1 MPSGPG
7 PHVHLDNRSLF
18 LSDGARTVMFSLS
31 QTRWLA
37 ETLDIIAADGRASRD
52 QQHHVFGGFRADS
65 GAVVLYAG
73 AQEELVAV
81 RVTGEAFEQLRSTLS
96 PRADL
101 SLAATAAPT
110 FCRKPSTRR
119 HASSHASACSL
130 NERSKN
136 ECGAPG

>member
-1 MPSGPG
+1 MMLTLDAERPG

-31 QTRWLA
+31 QQRWLA

-73 AQEELVAV
+73 AQEALVAV

-96 PRADL
+96 APR
-101 SLAATAAPT
+101 
-110 FCRKPSTRR
+110 
-119 HASSHASACSL
+119 
-130 NERSKN
+130 
-136 ECGAPG
+136 G

>member
-1 MPSGPG
+1 MPSAPG

-37 ETLDIIAADGRASRD
+37 ETLEIIAADGRASRD

-73 AQEELVAV
+73 AQEDARRAARHRRGV
-81 RVTGEAFEQLRSTLS
+81 RAAALDALS
-96 PRADL
+96 SPAL
-101 SLAATAAPT
+101 T
-110 FCRKPSTRR
+110 CR
-119 HASSHASACSL
+119 
-130 NERSKN
+130 
-136 ECGAPG
+136 